1 MMNKPLAIAYKPFR
15 AMNMKANTSKE
26 RNFYTQGQ
34 RFAARILFILWL
46 LASSSPEGILAVPQR
61 GEAIV
66 PVASPNTLSLSPDN
80 RPAMDYALQ
89 QLTSQRDAP
98 FRGRDLLG
106 TSPDVSPVEGNLSF
120 QARGGE
126 SVRFHYQMGQWHA
139 EVSSHI
145 GAFSRQ
151 SVLPVV
157 CSQGTDVTSSLEVLS
172 KYPSWQRQRQI
183 HVLDRNVCPT
193 LGEVIY
199 VGELGL
205 KGGGEG
211 ANLEQAQDL
220 MRLGN
225 VRHDLGDTRQA
236 VSFYEQALTKLEQVY
251 KEEPN
256 HSEIAS
262 TLNNLGNARL
272 ALGDACQAV
281 SFCQRVLTIYEQVYQ
296 ETPNHPHIASTLNN
310 LGIAWGALGDARQ
323 AVSFCQRAL
332 VIYEQ
337 VYQKTPNHPHIASI
351 LNNLGNASRDLG
363 DARQAVSFYERALAI
378 YEQVYQETPNHPHIA
393 SILNNLGNAWDDLG
407 DARQAVSFYERA
419 LAMKEQIYQ
428 ETPNHPEIAS
438 TLNNLGTAWSTL
450 SDARQAVSFYQRALA
465 IYEQVYQET
474 PNHPHIAM
482 TLNNLGNAW
491 RALGDARQA
500 VSYYDRALAIYEQ
513 SYQETPN
520 HPHIAMT
527 LNNLGNAWRA
537 LGDALQAVSFYEP
550 ALAMKEQVYQET
562 PNHPDIASTLNNL
575 GNAWRALGDASK
587 AASYYERA
595 LKIFEQVYQETPDH
609 PDIAMTLNNLG
620 TAWSDLD
627 DACKAASYYKRAL
640 AIYQQV
646 YQETPNH
653 PDIAM
658 TLNNLGAAWSD
669 LDDASKA
676 ASYYERAL
684 AIYKQVYQE
693 TPNHPDIAMT
703 LNNLGNAWRDLED
716 GRKAV
721 SFYQRAL
728 AIYQQVYQETPNHPE
743 IARTL
748 NNLGTAWSILG
759 DARKAKRYYQRAL
772 KMKEKIYGPNHPE
785 ISKALYNFANTCR
798 DPDTKCT
805 SLERVLA
812 IAKEV
817 HKDNLNHPEVAKAL
831 YDLALAWEEDRR
843 QEICAVCLLEGALA
857 IYEQVYQATPND
869 PHIVSTQNALNRV
882 SDTLEELQ
890 IRSLPHQFIEACSK
904 GNNSSAAQLPISCLP
919 KDLKDSIGNPLICW
933 MARHAMILTLTRVL
947 IVGKWDPNL
956 PDIQQWYPIHYG
968 AMNNV
973 AVTRLLLQAGAHP
986 FAQTAQGDTPAMV
999 ARSNS
1004 KMETLQLLLP
1014 EQAGLSFEDLTT
1026 FEESYRAYKEY
1037 FPLSAAG
1044 DEALLVA
1051 LECALHLGDPALLQ
1065 AISTSKAQGLLS
1077 QLAQKYQLGED
1088 DAIQSCFNALLSA
1101 PNS

>member
-1 MMNKPLAIAYKPFR
+1 MNKPLAIANKPFR
-15 AMNMKANTSKE
+15 AMKANTSKE
-26 RNFYTQGQ
+26 RSFYTQGQ
-34 RFAARILFILWL
+34 RFAARVLFILWL
-46 LASSSPEGILAVPQR
+46 LASSSPEGALAVPKHQMTPVTMTSP
-61 GEAIV
+61 GDPSLVSALPTLPPGGILQL
-66 PVASPNTLSLSPDN
+66 PPDSPGSFWGDSVASSPAID
-80 RPAMDYALQ
+80 AALQ
-89 QLTSQRDAP
+89 QRMSQEAVPDKR
-98 FRGRDLLG
+98 RELLR
-106 TSPDVSPVEGNLSF
+106 TSPKVSPASENLSF
-120 QARGGE
+120 QAREGE
-126 SVRFHYQMGQWHA
+126 RVCFYYQMGRQWRA

-520 HPHIAMT
+520 HPDIAMT
-527 LNNLGNAWRA
+527 LNNLGAAWVA
-537 LGDALQAVSFYEP
+537 LGDARQAVSYYDR
-550 ALAMKEQVYQET
+550 ALAIFEQSYQET

-575 GNAWRALGDASK
+575 GNAWGALGDARQAVS
-587 AASYYERA
+587 
-595 LKIFEQVYQETPDH
+595 FYQ
-609 PDIAMTLNNLG
+609 
-620 TAWSDLD
+620 
-627 DACKAASYYKRAL
+627 RAL
-640 AIYQQV
+640 AIKEQV

-653 PDIAM
+653 PNIAS
-658 TLNNLGAAWSD
+658 TLGNLGIVWGD
-669 LDDASKA
+669 LGDGRKA
-676 ASYYERAL
+676 VSFYQRAL
-684 AIYKQVYQE
+684 AIYEQVYQA
-693 TPNHPDIAMT
+693 TPNHPDIAWT